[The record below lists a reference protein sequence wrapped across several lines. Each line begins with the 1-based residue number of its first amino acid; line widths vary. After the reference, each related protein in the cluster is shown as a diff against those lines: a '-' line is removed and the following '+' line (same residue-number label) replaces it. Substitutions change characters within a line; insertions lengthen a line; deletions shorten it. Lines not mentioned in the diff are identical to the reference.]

1 MTIIDKNLEFADATS
16 VGTPNNTTV
25 NVGNVID
32 LGGAG
37 RNVGDGEPMYF
48 CVEVTTTI
56 GSGGAATVSFLL
68 SSDSSETLA
77 VDGNQTI
84 HYESDVFALATVV
97 AGFRLVVPLPWGN
110 PGVNE
115 YERYLGF
122 QVRENAGQA
131 LNAGAVNAYITKNP
145 RGWKAYPQGSIT
157 G

>member
-1 MTIIDKNLEFADATS
+1 MAIIDKNLEFADATS

-32 LGGAG
+32 LGLAG

-48 CVEVTTTI
+48 VVEVTTSI

-68 SSDSSETLA
+68 VSDAVTTPA

-110 PGVNE
+110 DGAPD

-131 LNAGAVNAYITKNP
+131 LNAGAVNAYVTRNP
-145 RGWKAYPQGSIT
+145 RGWKAYAQGSIT